1 MNNFQT
7 WTDTVQQALNTS
19 ILQLLEFLPK
29 LIGAILIFTIGLL
42 IASLVRTLVMRL
54 LTVAQLEPFAEKVGL
69 NKILRGIGTQITAQE
84 VIGEIVRWAI
94 IFVFLVPASE
104 VLGLM
109 QLSRL
114 INNLVDYIPSVVVS
128 VVILMVGAIVADIL
142 GEVVRGA
149 SHAVGTS
156 TSRVMGITAKYAVII
171 FSVMIALNELGIG
184 SSIILALV
192 WGMVGMIALAGG
204 LAFGLGGK
212 DTAAE
217 ILDSFKKTLKQKSD

>member
-1 MNNFQT
+1 MNNFES
-7 WTDTVQQALNTS
+7 WTGPVQVALNNS
-19 ILQLLEFLPK
+19 LVQLLNFVPK
-29 LIGAILIFTIGLL
+29 LVGSILIFSIGLL
-42 IASLVRTLVMRL
+42 IASLARTLVLRL

-69 NKILRGIGTQITAQE
+69 NKILRGIGSQVTAQD
-84 VIGEIVRWAI
+84 VIGEIIRWSI

-104 VLGLM
+104 VLGLA
-109 QLSRL
+109 QLSQL
-114 INNLVDYIPSVVVS
+114 INNLVDYIPNVVVA
-128 VVILMVGAIVADIL
+128 VIILMIGAIVADIL
-142 GEVVRGA
+142 GEVVRGT

-156 TSRVMGITAKYAVII
+156 TARVMGITAKYAVII

-192 WGMVGMIALAGG
+192 WGMVGMVALAGG

-217 ILDSFKKTLKQKSD
+217 VLESFKRSVKTKK